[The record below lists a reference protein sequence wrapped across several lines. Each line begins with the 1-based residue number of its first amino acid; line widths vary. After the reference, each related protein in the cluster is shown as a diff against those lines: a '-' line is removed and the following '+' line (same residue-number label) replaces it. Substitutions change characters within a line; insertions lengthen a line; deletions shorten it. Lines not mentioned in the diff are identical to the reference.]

1 MCCEKISVSDS
12 KLFSQAATKWR
23 MIGHL
28 LKIPPGSLDGI
39 GHDYRTADD
48 ALSAVFTVWSRTL
61 CSPYSWK
68 TILKVLATD
77 AVGHRRLAN
86 DIARRLPS
94 KIGDFTCFNTRFTSS
109 LIQCVVYNPVSWD
122 HAAIVTELHYFL
134 MWLNASECASGNIL
148 DNSLCKEILQM

>member
-12 KLFSQAATKWR
+12 KLFSQAAIKWR
-23 MIGHL
+23 TIGHL

-39 GHDYRTADD
+39 GYDSRMAHD

-68 TILKVLATD
+68 TILSVLATD

-94 KIGDFTCFNTRFTSS
+94 KIGDCTCFNTCFTSS
-109 LIQCVVYNPVSWD
+109 LILHGVQSCLVGQSCHCNEASLFFDVVECV
-122 HAAIVTELHYFL
+122 
-134 MWLNASECASGNIL
+134 
-148 DNSLCKEILQM
+148 